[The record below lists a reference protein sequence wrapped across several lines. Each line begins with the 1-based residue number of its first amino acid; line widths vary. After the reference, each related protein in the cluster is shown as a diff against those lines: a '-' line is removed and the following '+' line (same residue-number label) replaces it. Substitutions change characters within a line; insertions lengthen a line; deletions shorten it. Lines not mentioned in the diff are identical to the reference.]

1 MTNARQVLQ
10 AAAISTTALVCVATA
25 EAQPRIEMS
34 SPAAIVNGE
43 IITKAQVEAVV
54 KHQTG
59 REGQPNPSGM
69 NPEELRSRRNMAVA
83 VLIDDALW
91 RQAIAKQVPVPAQS
105 QITKRMVAL
114 EDELK
119 KQGRTM
125 QQFCEDTAQTLTQ
138 VQNAQSFFL
147 QWTSIVQA
155 KTTDDALLAY
165 YQQFKEY
172 YEGTVVDVSH
182 IAIHLNAN
190 ATESDHRKAVDK
202 INSIRKKI
210 GDGMSFEDA
219 ATKYSECETK
229 QRGGHIGPM
238 PRKWSGLDEAFTR
251 AAFDPALKPGDISG
265 PVTTEYGVELIRLN
279 ARLNN
284 VPQGTPT
291 SFEAVKEHVRC
302 DFAEDLRQRVI
313 GDWRKQSKITVN
325 TNVVEAAP

>member
-1 MTNARQVLQ
+1 MMNARQTLQ
-10 AAAISTTALVCVATA
+10 AAAISTTALVCAATTQ
-25 EAQPRIEMS
+25 AQLRIELT

-54 KHQTG
+54 RHQSG
-59 REGQPNPSGM
+59 HEGQPNPTTMGAD
-69 NPEELRSRRNMAVA
+69 EVRSRRNMAVA

-91 RQAIAKQVPVPAQS
+91 RQAIAKQVPAPAQGDV
-105 QITKRMVAL
+105 TKRMVAL
-114 EDELK
+114 EDDLK

-155 KTTDDALLAY
+155 RATDEALLAY
-165 YQQFKEY
+165 YQQFKDY

-182 IAIHLNAN
+182 IAVRLNAN
-190 ATESDHRKAVDK
+190 ASEADHRKAVSKLDTA
-202 INSIRKKI
+202 RKKI
-210 GDGMSFEDA
+210 SEGMTFEDA
-219 ATKYSECETK
+219 AAKYSECDTK
-229 QRGGHIGPM
+229 EKGGHIGPI
-238 PRKWSGLDEAFTR
+238 PRKWGFFDEAFTR
-251 AAFDPALKPGDISG
+251 AAFDPSLKPGDISG

-284 VPQGTPT
+284 VPPGTPT
-291 SFEAVKEHVRC
+291 AFEAVKERVRC

-313 GDWRKQSKITVN
+313 GDCRKQSKITVN
-325 TNVVEAAP
+325 QNVVEAAP